1 MFPYVAGVS
10 LKEKKSHRKLSETIG
25 GSHRTCWHTVI
36 QDSSLSFF
44 ALFLDFVLL
53 STSSFM
59 LIIYF
64 PSISKGDIKSE
75 CWVTFLVRKQEV
87 VKRYTLGNRALNLGL
102 DSLKW
107 KETMD
112 MVSAWAS
119 ETLHLILNPSVL
131 FIICVTQDKF
141 LGSLSLSFIIWIDLQ
156 SI

>member
-1 MFPYVAGVS
+1 
-10 LKEKKSHRKLSETIG
+10 
-25 GSHRTCWHTVI
+25 
-36 QDSSLSFF
+36 
-44 ALFLDFVLL
+44 
-53 STSSFM
+53 M

-64 PSISKGDIKSE
+64 PSVSKGDIKSE

-107 KETMD
+107 KETVD

-131 FIICVTQDKF
+131 LIICETQDKS
-141 LGSLSLSFIIWIDLQ
+141 LGSLSLSFII
-156 SI
+156 

>member
-1 MFPYVAGVS
+1 
-10 LKEKKSHRKLSETIG
+10 
-25 GSHRTCWHTVI
+25 
-36 QDSSLSFF
+36 
-44 ALFLDFVLL
+44 
-53 STSSFM
+53 M

-75 CWVTFLVRKQEV
+75 CWVTFLVRKQEE

-131 FIICVTQDKF
+131 LIICVTQDKF
-141 LGSLSLSFIIWIDLQ
+141 LGSLSLSFII
-156 SI
+156 

>member
-1 MFPYVAGVS
+1 
-10 LKEKKSHRKLSETIG
+10 
-25 GSHRTCWHTVI
+25 
-36 QDSSLSFF
+36 
-44 ALFLDFVLL
+44 
-53 STSSFM
+53 M

-64 PSISKGDIKSE
+64 PSVSKGDIKSE

-107 KETMD
+107 KETVD

-141 LGSLSLSFIIWIDLQ
+141 LGSLSLSFII
-156 SI
+156 